1 MATATWSGGTD
12 LDITLV
18 TPEGT
23 RLSWMGGRTNVVG
36 DDAHST
42 RRERLG
48 LRRAGTGTYYVEIG
62 RSDPHDRTPISGQV
76 ALDVLGEGQ
85 SLDFDLTEE
94 RAIIGQ
100 VSVVRRWRMESQMR

>member
-1 MATATWSGGTD
+1 MATATWNGGTD

-36 DDAHST
+36 DDASST

-62 RSDPHDRTPISGQV
+62 RSNPNDQTPISGQV
-76 ALDVLGEGQ
+76 ELDVLGEDQ
-85 SLDFDLTEE
+85 TLDFNLTGE
-94 RAIIGQ
+94 RATIGQ
-100 VSVVRRWRMESQMR
+100 VSVVRRWRMESQRR